1 MRMRDSL
8 RFLVVDGNP
17 WQGRRDVSAYGG
29 TPAGRLYVRALQAC
43 APGCRAD
50 VIEVC
55 EPGAA
60 PPAGASL
67 AAYDGV
73 CWTGSS
79 LNVYDGTPDV
89 ARQIELARACFEAG
103 VPQFGS
109 CWAAQV
115 AATAAGG
122 HVRRNPRG
130 REIGIARKI
139 RLTAA
144 GRGHPLYDGK
154 AAAFDAC
161 CTHVDVIDVV
171 PDGAE
176 VLASN
181 AMAEVQAIAVTWR
194 GGAFWAPQY
203 HPEFDL
209 FELARLM
216 QNRADLLVA
225 EGFFAD
231 RAAAE
236 RYVAALDALHRE
248 PSRGDLRYALA
259 IDDDVLD
266 ERIRFAEI
274 RNWIE
279 RLVAPRLRR

>member
-1 MRMRDSL
+1 MRDPL

-17 WQGRRDVSAYGG
+17 WLGRRDASAYGG
-29 TPAGRLYVRALQAC
+29 TPAGRLYARALQAC
-43 APGCRAD
+43 APGCRTD
-50 VIEVC
+50 ILEVC

-60 PPAGASL
+60 LPSGAAL
-67 AAYDGV
+67 ADYDGV

-79 LNVYDGTPDV
+79 LNVYDATSDV
-89 ARQIELARACFEAG
+89 ARQVELARAAFEAG
-103 VPQFGS
+103 PPQFGS

-115 AATAAGG
+115 ATVAAGG

-130 REIGIARKI
+130 REIGVARKI
-139 RLTAA
+139 RLTEA
-144 GRGHPLYDGK
+144 GRGHPMYAGK

-161 CTHVDVIDVV
+161 CSHVDEIDVV
-171 PDGAE
+171 PEGAV

-181 AMAEVQAIAVTWR
+181 AMAPVQAIALRWR

-209 FELARLM
+209 FELARLL
-216 QNRADLLVA
+216 QSRAELLVA

-236 RYVAALDALHRE
+236 RYVADLDALHRE
-248 PSRGDLRYALA
+248 PARGDLRYALA

-266 ERIRFAEI
+266 DRVRLAEL

-279 RLVAPRLRR
+279 RLVVPGLQR